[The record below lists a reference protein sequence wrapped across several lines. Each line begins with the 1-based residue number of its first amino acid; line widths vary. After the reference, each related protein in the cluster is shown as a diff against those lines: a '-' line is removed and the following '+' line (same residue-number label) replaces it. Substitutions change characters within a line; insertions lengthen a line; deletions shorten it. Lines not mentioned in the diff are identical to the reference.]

1 MPYKT
6 GALKGKLTAA
16 EIRKL
21 IKAHNV
27 LNTIK
32 IPKGAK
38 RDDLIK
44 LVEGKGYSINHEK
57 ERISRKIKKTQTI
70 TLEGAKKLTKPK
82 EISEEEKKKR
92 QQAKQKKAGEKAFL
106 KAAIPKP
113 PPVSKPS
120 KGVKVGKPPP
130 KPKPKSKK
138 EDEVRPARKAAPPIP
153 KAKDFVKIGA
163 KPKGQRVDTGGSRN
177 VGKVVE
183 EPKKKGKTI
192 EEKKKASEER
202 KKFAE
207 IRQGINRIRDV
218 KYLREIIDEWN
229 DTAEGKKLAKS
240 RGKPLRN
247 DDPITKLKE
256 KIIAYEMYKDVKI
269 KFPPK
274 KEKLTEEQKA
284 QKKKEQAEKAKAE
297 RAKNKIE
304 KPIRNILNKWYTE
317 FINRKIKGEDGK
329 ELADELEDRWD
340 ELTEDE
346 KYEDVFEDDDF
357 FDEMD
362 NFKDSLK
369 KKLKSKEKGQT
380 LKEFTEELRN
390 RPKK

>member
-32 IPKGAK
+32 IPKGSK

-57 ERISRKIKKTQTI
+57 QSISRKIKKRSEI
-70 TLEGAKKLTKPK
+70 ISLEGAKKLTKPK

-130 KPKPKSKK
+130 KKSKK
-138 EDEVRPARKAAPPIP
+138 EDEVRTARKAAPPIP

-183 EPKKKGKTI
+183 APKKKPVVKKKKKKTE
-192 EEKKKASEER
+192 EEKKA
-202 KKFAE
+202 
-207 IRQGINRIRDV
+207 NR
-218 KYLREIIDEWN
+218 
-229 DTAEGKKLAKS
+229 
-240 RGKPLRN
+240 
-247 DDPITKLKE
+247 E
-256 KIIAYEMYKDVKI
+256 KIKRAEDLYRLKISELRKYVDMYNERDDKEMTLKSKGQDKDQLVNKI
-269 KFPPK
+269 VGYNIDKIFKIPIPPK
-274 KEKLTEEQKA
+274 RVKKTEEQKK
-284 QKKKEQAEKAKAE
+284 QKKQQDQE
-297 RAKNKIE
+297 
-304 KPIRNILNKWYTE
+304 
-317 FINRKIKGEDGK
+317 KIKEERRKRKPFLPYIRYIGQLQREANK
-329 ELADELEDRWD
+329 ELADNKFEGVEDIIEKMKEKLEEKYDEIVEDADEKDIELDDDLYDELEN
-340 ELTEDE
+340 EI
-346 KYEDVFEDDDF
+346 
-357 FDEMD
+357 D
-362 NFKDSLK
+362 NFYKELRTRAEEKLK
-369 KKLKSKEKGQT
+369 K
-380 LKEFTEELRN
+380 
-390 RPKK
+390 

>member
-6 GALKGKLTAA
+6 GALKGKLNAT
-16 EIRKL
+16 EIRTL

-44 LVEGKGYSINHEK
+44 LVEGKGYSINHENQS
-57 ERISRKIKKTQTI
+57 ISRKLKKTQTI

-106 KAAIPKP
+106 KKAIPAP

-130 KPKPKSKK
+130 KKSTK

-153 KAKDFVKIGA
+153 RARDFVKIGK
-163 KPKGQRVDTGGSRN
+163 KPEGRIDTGGSRN

-183 EPKKKGKTI
+183 APKKPKGKSI
-192 EEKKKASEER
+192 EEKKAASTER
-202 KKFAE
+202 KKLGE

-218 KYLREIIDEWN
+218 KYLQDIIDEWN

-247 DDPITKLKE
+247 DDPIAKLKE
-256 KIIAYEMYKDVKI
+256 KIIAYEMYKDVDI

-297 RAKNKIE
+297 RELSKIQS
-304 KPIRNILNKWYTE
+304 PLRAILGKWYTE

-329 ELADELEDRWD
+329 KLADELEDRWD

-346 KYEDVFEDDDF
+346 KYEDAFEDEEF

-362 NFKDSLK
+362 NFKDTLK

-380 LKEFTEELRN
+380 LKEFTEELRSRKPN
-390 RPKK
+390 K

>member
-6 GALKGKLTAA
+6 GALKGKLNAT

-44 LVEGKGYSINHEK
+44 LVEGKGYSINHENQS
-57 ERISRKIKKTQTI
+57 ISRKLKKTQTI

-106 KAAIPKP
+106 KKAIPAP

-130 KPKPKSKK
+130 KKSSK

-153 KAKDFVKIGA
+153 KAKDFVKIGK
-163 KPKGQRVDTGGSRN
+163 KPEGRIDTGGSRN
-177 VGKVVE
+177 VGKVVA
-183 EPKKKGKTI
+183 PKKPKGKTE
-192 EEKKKASEER
+192 EEKKAASAER

-207 IRQGINRIRDV
+207 IKQGINRIRDV

-229 DTAEGKKLAKS
+229 ETAEGKKLAKS
-240 RGKPLRN
+240 RGQPLRSS
-247 DDPITKLKE
+247 DPITKLKE
-256 KIIAYEMYKDVKI
+256 KIIAYEMYKNVKI
-269 KFPPK
+269 NFPPK

-284 QKKKEQAEKAKAE
+284 QKKTEQAEKAKAE
-297 RAKNKIE
+297 REKSKIE
-304 KPIRNILNKWYTE
+304 KPFRNILGKWYTE

-329 ELADELEDRWD
+329 ELANELEDRWE
-340 ELTEDE
+340 ELIEEE
-346 KYEDVFEDDDF
+346 KYEDLVDDDEF
-357 FDEMD
+357 FEEME
-362 NFKDSLK
+362 NFKDTLK

-380 LKEFTEELRN
+380 LKEFTEELRS
-390 RPKK
+390 RPPKK

>member
-57 ERISRKIKKTQTI
+57 QSISRKLKKRSEII

-130 KPKPKSKK
+130 KKSKK

-183 EPKKKGKTI
+183 APKKKGKTV

-202 KKFAE
+202 KKIAE
-207 IRQGINRIRDV
+207 IRQGVNRIKDV

-240 RGKPLRN
+240 RGKPLRY

-274 KEKLTEEQKA
+274 VERKKMTAEEKAQKAKEKKEKEKLQKPILDIML
-284 QKKKEQAEKAKAE
+284 KWKKEFQK
-297 RAKNKIE
+297 
-304 KPIRNILNKWYTE
+304 
-317 FINRKIKGEDGK
+317 RKRDGEDEK
-329 ELADELEDRWD
+329 DLLEELEDRWD
-340 ELTEDE
+340 DLVDEHEEDAF
-346 KYEDVFEDDDF
+346 DDDDF
-357 FDEMD
+357 LEEMEKIKD
-362 NFKDSLK
+362 TIRKFIEGKGLKGKELAESVADSKDFKEGFK
-369 KKLKSKEKGQT
+369 KKK
-380 LKEFTEELRN
+380 
-390 RPKK
+390 

>member
-57 ERISRKIKKTQTI
+57 QSISREVKKQKQII

-130 KPKPKSKK
+130 KKSKK

-153 KAKDFVKIGA
+153 KAKDFVKIGE

-183 EPKKKGKTI
+183 APKKKGKTV

-256 KIIAYEMYKDVKI
+256 KIIAYEMYNQVKI
-269 KFPPK
+269 NLPPK

-284 QKKKEQAEKAKAE
+284 QKKKEQAEKTKTE
-297 RAKNKIE
+297 RAKTKIE
-304 KPIRNILNKWYTE
+304 KPIRDILNKWYTE

-346 KYEDVFEDDDF
+346 KYEDALDDDDF

-362 NFKDSLK
+362 NFKDTLK

-380 LKEFTEELRN
+380 LKEFTEELRS
-390 RPKK
+390 RPPKK